1 MIETPE
7 GVKNVDK
14 IAKVPGVTGV
24 FVASSDL
31 GNFSGYAQGDADY
44 EKLVTTI
51 HDYALGAGKRLCGP
65 VAWLTSRPGRGFTCF
80 QQ

>member
-1 MIETPE
+1 MIETIE
-7 GVKNVDK
+7 GAKNARK
-14 IAKVPGVTGV
+14 IAEVPGIHGV

-44 EKLVTTI
+44 EKLVTSIRNDVLT
-51 HDYALGAGKRLCGP
+51 AGKRLCGP
-65 VAWLTSRPGRGFTCF
+65 LSWRASRHGQGFTCF